1 MNFKAL
7 ALGSVLALGS
17 IFGSVSPAEAKV
29 SRCYLGDAG
38 TRLTTRLCDVTRR
51 INSNGHVVFD
61 VTGPVNGTVVLW
73 DDGTAE
79 WVGDHGVSHFVTEKL
94 QNGYVR
100 MINEVNDFNFVF
112 TTG

>member
-17 IFGSVSPAEAKV
+17 IFGSISPAEAKT

-38 TRLTTRLCDVTRR
+38 TQLATRVCDVDRR
-51 INSNGHVVFD
+51 VNNNGHIVFD
-61 VTGPVNGTVVLW
+61 ISGPVNGTVVLW

-79 WVGDHGVSHFVTEKL
+79 WVSSTGVADFVTETL
-94 QNGYVR
+94 SNGYVR
-100 MINEVNDFNFVF
+100 MINTSNDFNFVF
-112 TTG
+112 TTR